1 MFILQEIPSF
11 IILQLIMTIQETE
24 IQTLINQYNLL
35 TVQYK
40 RQQNMNI
47 GLIIGFLLCVIWTYF
62 YYGKIIDSFEEKIE
76 KLNRREEEFNKQ
88 IDLTVA
94 FLKESINILLELKY
108 RKDFFY

>member
-1 MFILQEIPSF
+1 
-11 IILQLIMTIQETE
+11 MTIQETE